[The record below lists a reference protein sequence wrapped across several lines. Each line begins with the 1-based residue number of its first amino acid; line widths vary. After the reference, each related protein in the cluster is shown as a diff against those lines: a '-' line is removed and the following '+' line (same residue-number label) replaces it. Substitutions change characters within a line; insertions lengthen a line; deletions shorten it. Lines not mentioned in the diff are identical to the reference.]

1 MRPLLYQTIA
11 ERIVQDCI
19 ERGGLRPG
27 DRLPSITQLQRQFS
41 VSRNT
46 VWQALSMLG
55 QKGVLENRQGSGCYV
70 ADPWHT
76 RGVGRQNLIGFLA
89 SISIARS

>member
-1 MRPLLYQTIA
+1 MA